1 MIDQV
6 RLSHG
11 FPQLLRL
18 RLEGGTPDLGSVD
31 PLEESIQTLAAE
43 GGQVKATNCKGE
55 TALGLAVSGKAGE
68 AVVLALLQAGAD
80 VNMDMHGK
88 SPLELAISEKAGEAV
103 VLALLQ
109 AGADVKVLGPELH
122 KASQDG
128 DVAKVK
134 EMIIAL
140 ERSPDWSKTI
150 NHQNVS
156 NGPRP
161 VSVTEAALT
170 LSVTAWA
177 PRTTTR
183 RNFSSVPWK
192 PRARRTKSAPSF
204 EEGLAWK

>member
-80 VNMDMHGK
+80 V
-88 SPLELAISEKAGEAV
+88 
-103 VLALLQ
+103 
-109 AGADVKVLGPELH
+109 KVLGPELH

-150 NHQNVS
+150 NYQHVS